1 MDFSKFKDKL
11 SSLKSSAVKVYNET
25 VEKSAVKLIGS
36 NFTIKTLFELE
47 DFIWKSKNYFS
58 EASGKEEWKKII
70 CIFASKESDF
80 FKKFLYEIPV
90 IYTKA
95 WSRNIWIKLVESS
108 FDWLDL
114 PRFQISVLP
123 SLVLFENEKVAKV
136 VATEEKIN
144 KIINNLSLDIEKSI
158 KDVDLKS
165 NETTNKVVL
174 NESIQINEAKP
185 VENKIESL
193 VSNPTSNTNNN
204 IINDSQIIS
213 ESQNINPKV

>member
-11 SSLKSSAVKVYNET
+11 SSLKSSTVKLYNET
-25 VEKSAVKLIGS
+25 VEKWAVKLIGS

-80 FKKFLYEIPV
+80 FKKFLYEIPL

-108 FDWLDL
+108 FEGLDL
-114 PRFQISVLP
+114 LRFQITVLP
-123 SLVLFENEKVAKV
+123 SLVLFENEKVVKV

-165 NETTNKVVL
+165 NETNQV
-174 NESIQINEAKP
+174 SEAKT
-185 VENKIESL
+185 VENKTDAL
-193 VSNPTSNTNNN
+193 ASNPTSNTNNN

-213 ESQNINPKV
+213 ESQNINTKV